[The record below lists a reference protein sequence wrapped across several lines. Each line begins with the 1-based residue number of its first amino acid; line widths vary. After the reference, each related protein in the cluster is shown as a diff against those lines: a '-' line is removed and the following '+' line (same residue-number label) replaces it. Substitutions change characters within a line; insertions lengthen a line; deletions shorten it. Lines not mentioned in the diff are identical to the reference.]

1 MKNYLLLFITIIV
14 FVLTIISKEINLFLS
29 FILLFFPILINYY
42 FSKKEGIEIRIN
54 SKIIL
59 LFYLFTCVLYYL
71 ISKDHLSCIILYLL
85 QISYLFYNPRLKIE
99 EDILYTKEIFIK
111 KNVVIPENLK
121 KDFLKA
127 GITIK
132 NNTQSNKNIN
142 TIKSIKELESL
153 YRQIKINRNRYENL
167 IRSKKYKIV
176 SSFIIPFII
185 IFIYIF
191 NLPNPITILVV
202 LFTYF
207 LYTITNVFLSIF
219 LPSEKDIM
227 KRKPRIKGE
236 NLYSKEEKL
245 FIIVNIICNIIAI
258 TIPYM
263 SIIYNTNNPIIASY
277 TLMITIIIANIVN
290 IAYHIDDNLTIIN
303 LLTSFNSIIYITII
317 ITSIA
322 ITVNINKIYYIYHIY
337 PIVNY
342 LKIVIISLFAIAW
355 EDIIKIARYLHSKKG
370 E

>member
-1 MKNYLLLFITIIV
+1 ME
-14 FVLTIISKEINLFLS
+14 EIN
-29 FILLFFPILINYY
+29 
-42 FSKKEGIEIRIN
+42 K
-54 SKIIL
+54 
-59 LFYLFTCVLYYL
+59 
-71 ISKDHLSCIILYLL
+71 
-85 QISYLFYNPRLKIE
+85 LKIE

-111 KNVVIPENLK
+111 KNIVIPENLK

-142 TIKSIKELESL
+142 TIKSIEIPRNDSYFKQELESL

-185 IFIYIF
+185 VFIYIF